1 MLGLV
6 REGVIM
12 AQQQSSS
19 GIVAGA
25 ITILGLGL
33 VWATVVTNFPSQ
45 EELSSAAVPAETR
58 QAAGPSSPL
67 SAPPSLDL
75 SIPTSLPLPSEVASA
90 RPDDDRSLDSSVDA
104 PAAMRLDPRA
114 LQATRLKCEA
124 DIEQLCPVSLDG
136 SARTR
141 CLEQRAKQLPPL
153 CQSQLHER
161 FVKWKEDRS
170 RLMAACDEDA
180 KRFCRAVKPG
190 SGQVLECL
198 QSHAQEVS
206 DRCYQTLPKGTFF
219 FK

>member
-1 MLGLV
+1 
-6 REGVIM
+6 M
-12 AQQQSSS
+12 AQQQSLS
-19 GIVAGA
+19 GIIAGT

-33 VWATVVTNFPSQ
+33 VWVTVATNFPSQ
-45 EELSSAAVPAETR
+45 EELSSAALPAETR

-67 SAPPSLDL
+67 SAPPTLDL
-75 SIPTSLPLPSEVASA
+75 TIPTSPPLPSEAAMS
-90 RPDDDRSLDSSVDA
+90 RPDDDRSHDSSVEA
-104 PAAMRLDPRA
+104 PVVTRLVPSA

-124 DIEQLCPVSLDG
+124 DIEQLCPDSLDG

-141 CLEQRAKQLPPL
+141 CLKQRAKQLPPL
-153 CQSQLHER
+153 CQSQLQER

-190 SGQVLECL
+190 SGEILQCL
-198 QSHAQEVS
+198 QSHDQEVS
-206 DRCYQTLPKGTFF
+206 DRCYQALPKDTFF